1 MNARHRIRLSGPWK
15 AEILDSSSHHELAKT
30 HLKAELDGTSQQ
42 GGSPFHGNL
51 KLRRSFNLPTG
62 LDDDSVVWLCAEGLP
77 LDAQCQIFLNR
88 QPLDRTGGELTADRQ
103 IKFAV
108 TDVLEKFNRLEIV
121 LSCSDAVSPVQITD
135 DAASTCVQATVWL
148 ELE

>member
-88 QPLDRTGGELTADRQ
+88 QSLDRTYGDLTDNRQ
-103 IKFAV
+103 IEIAV
-108 TDVLEKFNRLEIV
+108 TDALENFNRIEMV
-121 LSCSDAVSPVQITD
+121 LSCSELDTRVEIARN
-135 DAASTCVQATVWL
+135 AASVQLQASVWL
-148 ELE
+148 EIE